1 MQWLTAILA
10 FATTMLIFSM
20 IVSTLVET
28 IHRFSGSRPFGL
40 IKMLE
45 HLYDE
50 VLSPYLTRG
59 NEEIRRRQF
68 VDEMIRIRPANGA
81 TADQSDGAAGE
92 DTPPTSML
100 KSWNM
105 LPHLPVEMF
114 MERLGASNF
123 STALDKTFA
132 EGSEEREQALKDI
145 AQKFELYGQE
155 AGIYFERKAR
165 SWSVAVALF
174 VAWIFYVH
182 PYELIHTYLAQ
193 PEVAAAVADL
203 HDDALKQFEEIEDK
217 LGAAGAPVDGELS
230 EEILKELEKAREELE
245 PLQAAGAPIGW
256 SDDKGKCF
264 SDLWSQT
271 DAKAAGGDQQQK
283 SAKACWV
290 YVPTER
296 SDFIWLI
303 LGGLLVGLGAPFWAK
318 AVRQITE
325 VRNISENITRI
336 LKPEERTQ
344 ANQGQPATTSDTS
357 SVPEK
362 AFSAAATAPKS

>member
-10 FATTMLIFSM
+10 FATTMLIFSI

-45 HLYDE
+45 HLYDD
-50 VLSPYLTRG
+50 VISCYLTKE
-59 NEEIRRRQF
+59 NKEIGRRQF
-68 VDEMIRIRPANGA
+68 VDEMIRIRPSNDTATGQNG
-81 TADQSDGAAGE
+81 GAAEEG
-92 DTPPTSML
+92 TPPTMLL

-105 LPHLPVEMF
+105 LPRLPVEMF
-114 MERLGASNF
+114 MERLGASKF
-123 STALDKTFA
+123 SMAFEKNFA

-165 SWSVAVALF
+165 SWSVAVAMF
-174 VAWIFYVH
+174 VAWTFYVH
-182 PYELIHTYLAQ
+182 PYELFHTYLKQ
-193 PEVAAAVADL
+193 PEIAAAVADL

-217 LGAAGAPVDGELS
+217 IKTTAPVDGDLS
-230 EEILKELEKAREELE
+230 EEIRKELEKARKELE

-256 SDDKGKCF
+256 ENDKGNCIIPP
-264 SDLWSQT
+264 D
-271 DAKAAGGDQQQK
+271 GGGET
-283 SAKACWV
+283 ACLV
-290 YVPTER
+290 YVPKEYA
-296 SDFIWLI
+296 DFIWLL

-325 VRNISENITRI
+325 VRNISDNITQI
-336 LKPEERTQ
+336 LKPGEQTQ
-344 ANQGQPATTSDTS
+344 ANQGQPATTADRS

-362 AFSAAATAPKS
+362 AFSAAAAMSKATQP